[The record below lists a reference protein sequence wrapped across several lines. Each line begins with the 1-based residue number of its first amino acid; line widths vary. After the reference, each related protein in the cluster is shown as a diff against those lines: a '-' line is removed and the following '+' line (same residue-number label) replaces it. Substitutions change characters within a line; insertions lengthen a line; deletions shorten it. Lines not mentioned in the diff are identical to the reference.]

1 MSLILNIDTAIDTA
15 YVSIAQNGIILEE
28 ACNKDQKDH
37 GAFLQPAIQTI
48 AKKAGI
54 SLNELDAVSVV
65 SGPGS
70 YTGLRVGM
78 ASAKGLCYAL
88 NKPLITIDTLLLL
101 TVQAIKESDEILT
114 TNVTLFC
121 PMIDARRM
129 EVFTTIYNKALNM
142 AILPCSMVINENSFK
157 HELLNNK
164 IIFFGNGAQKC
175 SAILQ
180 NKNAHFINFNYKSLY
195 MSILA
200 DEKFSNNQISNLA
213 YTEPFYVKE
222 FYNST
227 NL

>member
-15 YVSIAQNGIILEE
+15 YISIAKNGIIVEE
-28 ACNKDQKDH
+28 ISNTDKKDH
-37 GAFLQPAIQTI
+37 GAFLQPAIQLI

-54 SLNELDAVSVV
+54 NLSELNAIAVV

-88 NKPLITIDTLLLL
+88 KKPLITLTSLRLLAYQ
-101 TVQAIKESDEILT
+101 VIEENGNNIEDS
-114 TNVTLFC
+114 NTLFC

-129 EVFTTIYNKALNM
+129 EVFTIIYNKGLN
-142 AILPCSMVINENSFK
+142 IELLPCSMVINENSFENFLIK
-157 HELLNNK
+157 NN
-164 IIFFGNGAQKC
+164 IYFFGNGAAKC
-175 SAILQ
+175 ENIIT
-180 NKNAHFINFNYKSLY
+180 NKNAHFIKYNYNSLY

-200 DEKFSNNQISNLA
+200 NEEFINNRFSDLA
-213 YTEPFYVKE
+213 YTEPFYIKE

-227 NL
+227 I